1 MTVQEQIPESLRPE
15 VEAALD
21 WFNGQQESPFEV
33 TGILDPEAA
42 LASSGGRALRL
53 ILCSGER
60 CEQQSFEVTPLGE
73 GYEVA
78 LLEAEPS
85 SLSEASTLAELD
97 PPPGPRRAWLDGALE
112 KHAFV
117 VLLFYRGFW

>member
-1 MTVQEQIPESLRPE
+1 MTVQEKIPESLRPE
-15 VEAALD
+15 VEAALE
-21 WFNGQQESPFEV
+21 WFNRQQESLFEV
-33 TGILDPEAA
+33 TGILDPEAT
-42 LASSGGRALRL
+42 LASSGGRPVRL

-60 CEQQSFEVTPLGE
+60 CEQHSFEVTAGDD

-78 LLEAEPS
+78 LLPAES
-85 SLSEASTLAELD
+85 ASLEASAPAELD